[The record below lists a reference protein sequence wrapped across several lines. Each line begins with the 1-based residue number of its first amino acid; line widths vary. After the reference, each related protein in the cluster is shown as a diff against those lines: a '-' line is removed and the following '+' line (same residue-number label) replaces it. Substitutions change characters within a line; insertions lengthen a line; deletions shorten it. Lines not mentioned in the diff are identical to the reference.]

1 MDRAGE
7 LGSLRL
13 RADHVREKNLVLRA
27 GPARRRLGR
36 YRRGDQQCL
45 RDETLQTTLEIDV
58 WMGFSGWQNSK
69 SETEGKSNQCI

>member
-7 LGSLRL
+7 LGSLRV
-13 RADHVREKNLVLRA
+13 RAGHVREKNLVLRV

-45 RDETLQTTLEIDV
+45 CEEALQTTLETDV
-58 WMGFSGWQNSK
+58 WRAFWVGRIPSIL
-69 SETEGKSNQCI
+69 SETEGKSN